1 MTSNNRGTLAAGW
14 THGASHAALI
24 IAAALAAGAPPALAA
39 DEAAEEERDTVVVTS
54 RYREES
60 VQSTPIAVTA
70 ISEAELEMRSIVN
83 VEDLGAVIPNAF
95 FRENVGNFGPTSTIG
110 LRGIIQQDFSYAFEP
125 AVALYIDDV
134 YHGTLTGSDMDLLD
148 LQRVEVLRGP
158 QGTLYGKNS
167 IGGNIRLI
175 SRQPEGDNSGSVEV
189 TYGERN
195 RIDLKGVADFT
206 LVDDRMFARVSGA
219 SKRQDGYGS
228 SLDFTCEM
236 TRLGTPELAG
246 VGDGLA
252 ADGPDADT
260 APDAVTPGSAED
272 NAFALPASRD
282 PVGGCELYE
291 LGSRQSDSAR
301 VMLRMLATP
310 DLEFNFSADVL
321 NSESTPLPQTLLTP
335 HMGGFD
341 AGYSAAVITPAYG
354 IGYTDD
360 ARFVTGD
367 PYTNY
372 ANYADPLDGQVYD
385 PTNKMD
391 AWGVSGT
398 ADWDLADAVSLK
410 VIAAY
415 RTYESAWASDTD
427 LTPFPVQGTDY
438 IQEHEQTQL
447 EARLGGV
454 ALDDRFEWVT
464 GLFYYDAESRAYN
477 TTEFGAFDFSGLL
490 LNFTADDYYT
500 TETASVFAHGIF
512 DLTSQL
518 SVSGGVRYTEE
529 EKGNIFNHQ
538 PGLPVTEATFSG
550 DRVDWKISLD
560 YQATDDIFIYGQAAT
575 GFRSAG
581 FTPRIFTV
589 GQLQPVDPEEVLT
602 YEIGAKLDLL
612 DTLRI
617 NSAVYYSEYDPRLIQ
632 VGGVNQCDA
641 VDDPNPTPYQLQGGN
656 CPPGTFFG
664 DLPEPG
670 TGLPWFFYSNV
681 PGELRG
687 FETEATW
694 APVENLAI
702 NASLGWNEYEDPT
715 RDSSSLLQPE
725 WTAAAGVQYTFDI
738 NSSSAVTPRLDWSYQ
753 SHRTN
758 GGTATPNV
766 CPDQCIEEYN
776 LLNARVVYDNYDN
789 DWSLAFGVT
798 NLTDEFYW
806 QQLGAAVTNTG
817 GVPSARTGVP
827 SRPREWYITAT
838 KRF

>member
-1 MTSNNRGTLAAGW
+1 MRPAFGRLLGCVSPLA
-14 THGASHAALI
+14 LMF
-24 IAAALAAGAPPALAA
+24 AAATGTAIAQ
-39 DEAAEEERDTVVVTS
+39 DAAEEEVDTIVVTS

-60 VQSTPIAVTA
+60 VQTTPIAITA
-70 ISEAELEMRSIVN
+70 ISGVDLEMRSIVN

-110 LRGIIQQDFSYAFEP
+110 LRGITQQDFSYAFEP
-125 AVALYIDDV
+125 AVALYVDDV

-158 QGTLYGKNS
+158 QGTLFGKNS
-167 IGGNIRLI
+167 LGGAIRMI
-175 SRQPEGDNSGSVEV
+175 SRQPTGDDSGMVEV

-195 RIDLKGVADFT
+195 RLDIKGVADFA
-206 LVDDRMFARVSGA
+206 LIDDRVFARISGA

-236 TRLGTPELAG
+236 IRRGTPELAG
-246 VGDGLA
+246 IGDGLG
-252 ADGPDADT
+252 ADGADAGT
-260 APDAVTPGSAED
+260 APDVVAVGSDAD
-272 NAFALPASRD
+272 NDFSLPSARD
-282 PVGGCELYE
+282 PLGGCELVD

-301 VMLRMLATP
+301 VMLRMVATQ
-310 DLEFNFSADVL
+310 DLELNFSIDAL
-321 NSESTPLPQTLLTP
+321 NSESTPLPQTLLTR
-335 HMGGFD
+335 HVGGFD
-341 AGYSAAVITPAYG
+341 AGYSAGVIIPAYG
-354 IGYTDD
+354 FGYTTD

-372 ANYADPLDGQVYD
+372 SNYADPLEGQVYD
-385 PTNKMD
+385 PTNRMD
-391 AWGVSGT
+391 AWGASGV
-398 ADWDLADAVSLK
+398 ADWDIADSLSLK

-415 RTYESAWASDTD
+415 RTYESLWASDTD

-454 ALDDRFEWVT
+454 ALNDRFEWTT
-464 GLFYYDAESRAYN
+464 GAFYYDSESRAYN

-490 LNFTADDYYT
+490 LNFVADDYYT

-512 DLTSQL
+512 DLTEQL
-518 SVSGGVRYTEE
+518 SISGGVRYTEE
-529 EKGNIFNHQ
+529 EKGNIFDHQ
-538 PGLPVTEATFSG
+538 PGLARTEATFSG
-550 DRVDWKISLD
+550 DRVDWKVSVD
-560 YQATDDIFIYGQAAT
+560 YQATDDVFLYGQVAT

-589 GQLQPVDPEEVLT
+589 GQLQPIDPEEVLT
-602 YEIGAKLDLL
+602 YEVGAKLDLL
-612 DTLRI
+612 DSLRI

-641 VDDPNPTPYQLQGGN
+641 VDDPDPTPYQLQGGV

-664 DLPEPG
+664 DLATPT

-681 PGELRG
+681 PGELQG

-694 APVENLAI
+694 EPVENLAL

-715 RDSSSLLQPE
+715 RDPSSLLQPE

-738 NSSSAVTPRLDWSYQ
+738 DAASAVTPRLDWSYQ

-758 GGTATPNV
+758 GPTNGPND
-766 CPDQCIEEYN
+766 CPERCIEEYN
-776 LLNARVVYDNYDN
+776 LLNARVVYDNYEN

-806 QQLGAAVTNTG
+806 QQLGAEITNTG

-827 SRPREWYITAT
+827 SRRREWYITAT